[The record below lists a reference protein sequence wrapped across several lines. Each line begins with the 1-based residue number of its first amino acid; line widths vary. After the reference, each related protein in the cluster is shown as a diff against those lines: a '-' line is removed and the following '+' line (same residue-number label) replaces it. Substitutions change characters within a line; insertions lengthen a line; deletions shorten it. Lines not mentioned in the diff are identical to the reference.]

1 MCSTHAHSLHVVTNL
16 TLYQQILY
24 ECTSPRFHQQNETS
38 SSPELSWES
47 FDQVF
52 SHPGRNARSCWLYT
66 HFHSS
71 AQYNTMT
78 YCRLLIQVSTIRITY
93 PIHASKVHSHAKCF
107 RTKVNTFGDVGEKLM
122 VEGLN
127 PVGISTL
134 Q

>member
-1 MCSTHAHSLHVVTNL
+1 M
-16 TLYQQILY
+16 
-24 ECTSPRFHQQNETS
+24 SPRFHQQNETS

-52 SHPGRNARSCWLYT
+52 SHPGQNAHLCWLYT

-93 PIHASKVHSHAKCF
+93 PIHASKVHLHAKHF
-107 RTKVNTFGDVGEKLM
+107 RTKVNMFGNVGEKR
-122 VEGLN
+122 EADG
-127 PVGISTL
+127 
-134 Q
+134 